1 MGSFFSYKVVH
12 LASKCG
18 GSQHIR
24 SKAPK
29 LSICHTDIEIINK
42 HLITLYLSAFQ
53 RTEQNKALKVVA
65 AILAVTCSIIF
76 MFR

>member
-1 MGSFFSYKVVH
+1 MLQ
-12 LASKCG
+12 LANKCG
-18 GSQHIR
+18 GSEHIR

-29 LSICHTDIEIINK
+29 LSICCTEVELINK
-42 HLITLYLSAFQ
+42 HSIKLYLSAFQ
-53 RTEQNKALKVVA
+53 RTEQNKALKAVA

>member
-1 MGSFFSYKVVH
+1 MVH
-12 LASKCG
+12 LAKKCG
-18 GSQHIR
+18 GSEHIR
-24 SKAPK
+24 SKSPK
-29 LSICHTDIEIINK
+29 LSICYTDIEIINK